1 MQGCFRPPYLPKYA
15 SGRHREAPPQEASD
29 GPGRLAG
36 PARAGWLRGKGREGK
51 GREGRGRDGKEKE
64 KKGKKGK
71 GREGKGREGKGL
83 LDPPL
88 GFHWSVGLVR

>member
-29 GPGRLAG
+29 GLGRLAG

-71 GREGKGREGKGL
+71 GREGKGL
-83 LDPPL
+83 LDPAL